1 MSSESTNNKAGRK
14 AKTLDEEIA
23 AQRDKLRKLEERQR
37 DQQRKEREKNQKAVM
52 ELIKTERLDAVPSE
66 LWREAMPKIKALL
79 VVEPA
84 KPAEPAK
91 SVQKTTEGVAAVEA
105 VQ

>member
-1 MSSESTNNKAGRK
+1 MSSETTNSKSGRK

-23 AQRDKLRKLEERQR
+23 AQREKLRKLEERQR
-37 DQQRKEREKNQKAVM
+37 EQQRKERERNQKAVM
-52 ELIKTERLDAVPSE
+52 ELIKTERLDAVPSD

-79 VVEPA
+79 IVDAA

-91 SVQKTTEGVAAVEA
+91 PVQTAPDRAATAEA
-105 VQ
+105 SQ

>member
-1 MSSESTNNKAGRK
+1 MNSETTNPKSGRK

-23 AQRDKLRKLEERQR
+23 AQRDKLRRLEERQR
-37 DQQRKEREKNQKAVM
+37 EQQRKEREKNQKAVM
-52 ELIKTERLDAVPSE
+52 ELIKTERLDAVPSD

-79 VVEPA
+79 IVEPA

-91 SVQKTTEGVAAVEA
+91 PVQKAQKETATDGAS
-105 VQ
+105 Q

>member
-1 MSSESTNNKAGRK
+1 MSSESTTNKSGRK

-52 ELIKTERLDAVPSE
+52 ELIKTERLDAVPSD

-79 VVEPA
+79 IVEPA

-91 SVQKTTEGVAAVEA
+91 PVQKATEGAAAVEA

>member
-1 MSSESTNNKAGRK
+1 MSSESTINKSGRK

-37 DQQRKEREKNQKAVM
+37 DHQRKEREKNQKAVM
-52 ELIKTERLDAVPSE
+52 ELIKTERLDAVPSD

-79 VVEPA
+79 IVEPA
-84 KPAEPAK
+84 KP
-91 SVQKTTEGVAAVEA
+91 VQKATEGAAAVEA

>member
-1 MSSESTNNKAGRK
+1 MSSETTNLKSGRK

-23 AQRDKLRKLEERQR
+23 AQREKLRKLEERQR
-37 DQQRKEREKNQKAVM
+37 EQQRKERERNQKAVM
-52 ELIKTERLDAVPSE
+52 ELIKTERLDAVPSD

-79 VVEPA
+79 IVDAA

-91 SVQKTTEGVAAVEA
+91 PVQASPEGAAAAEA
-105 VQ
+105 SQ

>member
-1 MSSESTNNKAGRK
+1 MSRETTNPKSGRK

-37 DQQRKEREKNQKAVM
+37 EQQRKERDRNQKAVM
-52 ELIKTERLDAVPSE
+52 ELIKAERLDVVPSD

-84 KPAEPAK
+84 KPAESAK
-91 SVQKTTEGVAAVEA
+91 PVQKAGKGAETAEVS
-105 VQ
+105 Q

>member
-1 MSSESTNNKAGRK
+1 MSSESTTNKAGRK

-23 AQRDKLRKLEERQR
+23 SQRDKLRKLEERQR

-52 ELIKTERLDAVPSE
+52 ELIKTERLDAVPSD

-84 KPAEPAK
+84 KAAEPAK
-91 SVQKTTEGVAAVEA
+91 PVQKATEGAAAVEA